1 MTLLSL
7 SQTILDP
14 TGVFSWV
21 TMPLLDPLQL
31 MLSCN
36 LDKLKTNEKQ
46 IKESIKSKISFGVEM
61 KDLQDSKNLRRG
73 KIRDR

>member
-1 MTLLSL
+1 
-7 SQTILDP
+7 
-14 TGVFSWV
+14 
-21 TMPLLDPLQL
+21 MPLLDPLQL

>member
-1 MTLLSL
+1 
-7 SQTILDP
+7 
-14 TGVFSWV
+14 
-21 TMPLLDPLQL
+21 MPLLDSLQL

-36 LDKLKTNEKQ
+36 LDKLNTSEK
-46 IKESIKSKISFGVEM
+46 KNKRKHKKCKISFGVEM